1 MEEIRRAAGAFYE
14 HLPEKDKK
22 LARKTFK
29 AMDKNRDGQI
39 SLREYMKYPK
49 KKKATDFTHQSIFSA
64 LDKDENGSLD
74 FEEAIVLQYIMQSG
88 RAIICMSCKTFMAG
102 AYFSCSQC
110 FFKDA
115 SVSTYEICCDCYGGK
130 KFTHHGDATFCDNY
144 TLLRQSRSAIQAA
157 PMTKRSKVLKILK
170 MGVQLVGITTGIAG
184 ITSGIYV
191 NI

>member
-1 MEEIRRAAGAFYE
+1 MEEIRRAAGACYE
-14 HLPEKDKK
+14 HLPAKDKK
-22 LARKTFK
+22 VARKNFN

-39 SLREYMKYPK
+39 SLREYMKYAK
-49 KKKATDFTHQSIFSA
+49 KKKATYFTHEGIFRA

-74 FEEAIVLQYIMQSG
+74 FEEAIVLHYIMQSG

-130 KFTHHGDATFCDNY
+130 KFTHHGGATFCDNY
-144 TLLRQSRSAIQAA
+144 TLLRQSRSAIQEA
-157 PMTKRSKVLKILK
+157 PMKVIDF
-170 MGVQLVGITTGIAG
+170 
-184 ITSGIYV
+184 S
-191 NI
+191 N